1 VGGQRDGTDALDHR
15 STAPFFVSCIG
26 LHDGD
31 RPSKLT
37 TEASDGSWH
46 S

>member
-15 STAPFFVSCIG
+15 GTAPFFVSCIG

-31 RPSKLT
+31 GPSKFYKRKKL
-37 TEASDGSWH
+37 
-46 S
+46 